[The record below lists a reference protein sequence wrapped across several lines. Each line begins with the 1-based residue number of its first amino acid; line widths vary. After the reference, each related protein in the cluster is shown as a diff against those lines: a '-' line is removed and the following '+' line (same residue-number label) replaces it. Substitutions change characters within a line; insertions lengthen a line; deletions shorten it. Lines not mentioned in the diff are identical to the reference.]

1 MNKLVLLA
9 SLVGALAATPA
20 LACPGHDE
28 AAKSAK
34 NDKPGKAI
42 TLVGTVSREGCP
54 MEAKGM
60 DCTGCVLTLATGK
73 DGQTRY
79 MMVKDESGEKMLRSV
94 LGDKKASGARVEIK
108 GEVFEKDGHMLV
120 RVKTYKVVATA

>member
-1 MNKLVLLA
+1 MKKLVLLA
-9 SLVGALAATPA
+9 SLAGAFAATPA
-20 LACPGHDE
+20 LACPGHDD

-34 NDKPGKAI
+34 NDKPGKPI

-54 MEAKGM
+54 MEAKDM

-73 DGQTRY
+73 DGKTRY
-79 MMVKDESGEKMLRSV
+79 MIVKDDSAEKMLKSV
-94 LGDKKASGARVEIK
+94 LGDKKASEARVEIK
-108 GEVFEKDGHMLV
+108 GEVFEKDGKMLV